1 MNKYL
6 SALGIGVLIAVLIAA
21 SMSIVN
27 ASSSQQTVISC
38 MDITTP
44 GYYYLALNI
53 TGLQAGRE
61 RCIGIFTSNVV
72 LDGNGYSLLGNGG
85 FGVLI
90 NAVNVTVKNIVVAGY
105 DIGVRLESGSG
116 SDRLV
121 NITVRNNR
129 IGVQIGE
136 SNNNILIGIV
146 ASSNEYGVQ
155 VNSAKNNT
163 IISSLIV
170 NNEEDGVQFG
180 MSTYNVYSLYNNI
193 VNTTISNNKN
203 AGIMVLE
210 STTYYL
216 NVVNT
221 TLSNNNYGLYF
232 KLSNRNT
239 VVNSILVNNNW
250 GIVLDHASENVF
262 YNNYFS
268 NNYSNVLIYGG
279 VNTWSLAKTPGRNI
293 VGGDYIGGNYWGS
306 PGGSEFSDTCS
317 DSNSDGVCDE
327 PYEIARDN
335 VDYYPLKSLQSTST
349 PPAVT
354 TPTSTQETT
363 VQTQDST
370 IIVTAG
376 LISVI
381 AIIAIL
387 LLLRYKR
394 K

>member
-1 MNKYL
+1 MNRYL

-27 ASSSQQTVISC
+27 AFSSQQTLISC

-61 RCIGIFTSNVV
+61 RCIGIFTGNVV

-105 DIGVRLESGSG
+105 DIGVCLESGSG

-155 VNSAKNNT
+155 VNSAKNNI

-180 MSTYNVYSLYNNI
+180 MSTYNVYSLYNII

-216 NVVNT
+216 SVVNT

-250 GIVLDHASENVF
+250 GVVLDHASENVF

-279 VNTWSLAKTPGRNI
+279 VNTWSP
-293 VGGDYIGGNYWGS
+293 S
-306 PGGSEFSDTCS
+306 
-317 DSNSDGVCDE
+317 
-327 PYEIARDN
+327 
-335 VDYYPLKSLQSTST
+335 
-349 PPAVT
+349 
-354 TPTSTQETT
+354 
-363 VQTQDST
+363 
-370 IIVTAG
+370 
-376 LISVI
+376 
-381 AIIAIL
+381 
-387 LLLRYKR
+387 
-394 K
+394 